1 MRFASLFSGGF
12 ITAIVLNLPER
23 RLAKRT
29 SVHCTSLASEQY
41 KQLYIIKK
49 YLLNAL
55 HMAMLF
61 KPTIIGNYSLPKQL
75 KINHFY
81 AKFGLK
87 YILYSMYL

>member
-1 MRFASLFSGGF
+1 MYRIYSHCPWGCLKEKKWHIKILES
-12 ITAIVLNLPER
+12 TL
-23 RLAKRT
+23 
-29 SVHCTSLASEQY
+29 HCTSLASEQY
-41 KQLYIIKK
+41 KQYIIKK

-81 AKFGLK
+81 AKFGQK
-87 YILYSMYL
+87 YILNSMYL